1 MAFDEWKYENERND
15 YQKRSYLESN
25 ANIEFEKKSNEIE
38 WKSHNDNLQLKEK

>member
-25 ANIEFEKKSNEIE
+25 ANIEVKKKVLKSNGNHIMIIY
-38 WKSHNDNLQLKEK
+38 N